1 MDAQLVSGRNL
12 PPSPAGEQARHA
24 GEDLWEALRAQDLE
38 EKMGQGGPH
47 GERVELFLQVLRALA
62 AEQDRI
68 AYVSWDLFV
77 EWDPNDPR
85 ARVSPDVLLIDGQP
99 PDIQPS
105 LWRTWEPGC
114 DPPRFA
120 LEVVSDRSRT
130 KDYDES
136 PGKYAA
142 LGVEEL
148 VVFDPAAAGPDAPR
162 GSILVQLYRRSPR
175 GQFLRVYA
183 GGGPVESE
191 VLRAWLVVTD
201 GGGRLRLAR
210 NAEGTDLVPTAD
222 ERRRAAEEQRR
233 VAEEQRRVAEE
244 QRRAAE
250 SRAESA
256 EARIKQLEDEIAR
269 LRGAT
274 RT

>member
-1 MDAQLVSGRNL
+1 MDTQLVSARNL
-12 PPSPAGEQARHA
+12 PASPLGDRARHA
-24 GEDLWEALRAQDLE
+24 GEDLWETLRARDLE
-38 EKMGQGGPH
+38 EKMGQGGAH
-47 GERVELFLQVLRALA
+47 ADRTDLFVQVLRVLI

-68 AYVSWDLFV
+68 AYVNWDLFV

-120 LEVVSDRSRT
+120 LEIVSDRSRA
-130 KDYDES
+130 KDYDDN

-148 VVFDPAAAGPDAPR
+148 AIFDPAAAGPEAPR
-162 GSILVQLYRRSPR
+162 GSILLQVYRRTPR
-175 GQFLRVYA
+175 GQFLLAYA
-183 GGGPVESE
+183 GIGPVRSE

-201 GGGRLRLAR
+201 GGSRLRLAR
-210 NAEGTDLVPTAD
+210 DAGGTDLVPTAD
-222 ERRRAAEEQRR
+222 ERRKS
-233 VAEEQRRVAEE
+233 
-244 QRRAAE
+244 AE
-250 SRAESA
+250 SRAEAA
-256 EARIKQLEDEIAR
+256 EARVKELEELLR
-269 LRGAT
+269 LRDAGKT
-274 RT
+274 